1 MWEIKYRAAN
11 GVAKAT
17 YRAATREEAED
28 AFNLDMFEASAF
40 GVIIQVTPISGMDAP
55 VG

>member
-17 YRAATREEAED
+17 YRASTREEAED
-28 AFNLDMFEASAF
+28 AFALDMFEANAF
-40 GVIIQVTPISGMDAP
+40 GVIITCVPISGMDAP
-55 VG
+55 LA